1 MHTGWRQG
9 AQTLA
14 KSVWNSPSV
23 PVWRTSPPFALL
35 TLMILIPHAN
45 TIHLLQLN
53 NSGFSLTL
61 RLWEQKYGGRPGN
74 YKFLPYFVCPNLSE
88 LHCLLWNWGE
98 EVKHCRRMV
107 HWLKKFL
114 SPNNTFKKT
123 HGNVIH
129 VRHIYTWFINY
140 WVSYRWQS
148 VMLTECVYVCVCVHT
163 QLQPN
168 RGDNLSLPMVPRV
181 FLCGMVW
188 DNPEPYSS
196 QGQME
201 QRQSLDIWAPMP
213 LVQCAQAQHIH
224 HCKDVATKSTWW
236 NPDSTV
242 LVWMLSCSMPHWMH
256 YLYYCHHE
264 HSVQLSYTHYS
275 TNTYTARRN
284 KLNKS
289 YCCKLNVWPIISEM
303 SI

>member
-114 SPNNTFKKT
+114 SPNNTFKKLMAMLSMWGIFIHDSLIT
-123 HGNVIH
+123 GSVIGGSLWCWLNVC
-129 VRHIYTWFINY
+129 
-140 WVSYRWQS
+140 
-148 VMLTECVYVCVCVHT
+148 MCVYVCIHNCNPTGVIISHYPWSPGYSCVVWCGTILSHILPRGRWSKGSHSIYELPCLLSSVLKHNTFITAKMWLLNQHDGT
-163 QLQPN
+163 QIP
-168 RGDNLSLPMVPRV
+168 LSLFECCHVV
-181 FLCGMVW
+181 C
-188 DNPEPYSS
+188 
-196 QGQME
+196 
-201 QRQSLDIWAPMP
+201 
-213 LVQCAQAQHIH
+213 HIE
-224 HCKDVATKSTWW
+224 C
-236 NPDSTV
+236 
-242 LVWMLSCSMPHWMH
+242 
-256 YLYYCHHE
+256 
-264 HSVQLSYTHYS
+264 
-275 TNTYTARRN
+275 
-284 KLNKS
+284 
-289 YCCKLNVWPIISEM
+289 IICIIAIM
-303 SI
+303 SILYSCVLHTLFHKYIHSQAEQTE